1 MNNNEEIQSDI
12 LRDKIIE
19 GIWQATA
26 YWTGDSSLYFWKEQE
41 FKIIEEVWP
50 SLFFIFRGGGS
61 YFFNS
66 FVFLL
71 LSEL

>member
-1 MNNNEEIQSDI
+1 MNNNEEIQSDA

-41 FKIIEEVWP
+41 FKRVWLP
-50 SLFFIFRGGGS
+50 K
-61 YFFNS
+61 N
-66 FVFLL
+66 
-71 LSEL
+71 EK